1 MRWVEWLIE
10 RIQLNNR
17 DEEYEEELEEDDFYE
32 EYHQTGPI
40 FLERFRRMK
49 QYESEESAPM
59 EVTVKRASSLN
70 DVQEICNL
78 LLSGIAV
85 IINLE
90 PVLNGEQMR
99 IMDFVSGAVYSLNGN
114 LMQISND
121 IYIVAPEDILLA
133 DVALQEADKEV
144 VQLLKKAI

>member
-1 MRWVEWLIE
+1 M
-10 RIQLNNR
+10 
-17 DEEYEEELEEDDFYE
+17 
-32 EYHQTGPI
+32 
-40 FLERFRRMK
+40 
-49 QYESEESAPM
+49 A
-59 EVTVKRASSLN
+59 
-70 DVQEICNL
+70 
-78 LLSGIAV
+78 AV